1 MKYSI
6 KNVQTMSLNWSM
18 ILSIGVG
25 GFIGSIARAYAV
37 HFTNKYFPIEFPL
50 GILFVNL
57 VGSFLA
63 GVLFAYFSNYPL
75 SVNLKAFLTTGFL
88 GALTTYSTFAIESYL
103 LLGTSIYIAIANI
116 TLNLVGTILAA
127 GSGFKLMHFFLK

>member
-18 ILSIGVG
+18 ILAIGVG

-63 GVLFAYFSNYPL
+63 GVLVAYFSNYPL